1 MQWLTSNSQLCGPQF
16 QNPKL
21 LQGQKQNINTVV
33 DVGIVTSFL
42 LPPPSL
48 VADFDSTNWE
58 YDGHNKE
65 QYSPDKPRSHSS
77 TFYIFGKIVL
87 ELFADGESGGRM
99 RENTEPICLGCTH
112 VFHWKE
118 ILVIKMGQDRILANW
133 GPVSNSRQFSYI
145 HYLMSYKDLYWTI
158 NPHVRLKISEDQTIF

>member
-1 MQWLTSNSQLCGPQF
+1 MSNIWIPVIHIPHVDVTKCNDPHQTHSCAVPPF
-16 QNPKL
+16 HNPKL

-48 VADFDSTNWE
+48 VADFDSTNRE

-87 ELFADGESGGRM
+87 KLLADGESGGRM

-112 VFHWKE
+112 VFHWNK
-118 ILVIKMGQDRILANW
+118 IMVIKMGKEV
-133 GPVSNSRQFSYI
+133 VSCV
-145 HYLMSYKDLYWTI
+145 LMSA
-158 NPHVRLKISEDQTIF
+158 